1 MSKGDIR
8 PSYQM
13 NNKEEETSAI
23 SNKDIN
29 TMHKTMVIMNT
40 KSMFSLFSMFVFSFV
55 LFKDP

>member
-1 MSKGDIR
+1 MKEYIRFDRQLHVKGDIK

-40 KSMFSLFSMFVFSFV
+40 
-55 LFKDP
+55 